1 MAQLQQTALEQ
12 LKHLVSPPMVQHSK
26 SLEEPHIVGEEDR
39 YMPISDNED
48 EEEQQTVI
56 TPKGEMQ

>member
-26 SLEEPHIVGEEDR
+26 SLEEPHIVGEDR